1 MNWNKYQAKAS
12 AEEVNQYLDFLIV
25 PSFQGVKSLFVLSS
39 ENEGDRKVH
48 TGYYLPKREI
58 KDYNVM
64 IDGKKLFW
72 SDGSEWYWNTFQQGK
87 EMIIQLIFC

>member
-25 PSFQGVKSLFVLSS
+25 PSFQGVKSFFVLSS

-72 SDGSEWYWNTFQQGK
+72 SDGSEWYWNIFQQGK

>member
-12 AEEVNQYLDFLIV
+12 TEEVNQYLDFLIV

-64 IDGKKLFW
+64 IDGKKLLW

-87 EMIIQLIFC
+87 EMIIQLIFG

>member
-12 AEEVNQYLDFLIV
+12 TEEVNQYLDFLIV

-64 IDGKKLFW
+64 IDGKYFNRSKRWLYNWLF
-72 SDGSEWYWNTFQQGK
+72 TRF
-87 EMIIQLIFC
+87 